1 MTGPSIARGII
12 AQAQPILV
20 GQLALMAYAVVD
32 TVLTGHASA
41 VDLAT
46 MGLGLS
52 VYSTVFVGLLGA
64 VGALNP
70 IIAQHYGADR
80 HAAIGATYVQGL
92 WMALILSALGCA
104 VLAVPHLWLGWVQA
118 PPEVEPLVTQYLRV
132 LSLGLPGSLLFRAIY
147 ALNTA
152 VSRPRVVMALQLVGL
167 ALKVLLSYALI
178 YGALG
183 LPRLG
188 AVGAAAASVIVFW
201 TLFFM
206 GLAYMRRDPFY
217 RRFSI
222 HWTGPRW
229 PILREL
235 FGLGIPMSLSY
246 TLEATS
252 FTVIT
257 LLAARLGTTVMGG
270 HQVVANL
277 AAVCFMVP
285 LSLSIATAT
294 LTAQSIGAGD
304 GTRARHTAVTG
315 LRMGGVAAAVTVAL
329 LWTLRGS
336 IVRLYTGDPAVAAM
350 AFTLIPFLAAFHFFD
365 ALQTVA
371 TFVLRAYK
379 VALAPTVVHA
389 GALWG
394 IGVVGGYQVAFRG
407 AWGPSWGISGMWM
420 MQAIALALAA
430 VLLVTYYL
438 GFARFRHAGAPH
450 REGLRRGARLRR

>member
-12 AQAQPILV
+12 GQAQPILV

-64 VGALNP
+64 VNALNP

-80 HAAIGATYVQGL
+80 QAAIGVAFVQGI
-92 WMALILSALGCA
+92 WMALILSAVGCA
-104 VLAVPHLWLGWVQA
+104 VLAAPQLWLHWLRA
-118 PPEVEPLVTQYLRV
+118 PAEVEPLVTRYLHV
-132 LSLGLPGSLLFRAIY
+132 LALGLPGSLLFRAIY
-147 ALNTA
+147 SLNTA

-167 ALKVLLSYALI
+167 VLKVLLSYTLI
-178 YGALG
+178 FGALG

-188 AVGAAAASVIVFW
+188 AVGAAVASVIVFW
-201 TLFFM
+201 TLFGM

-217 RRFSI
+217 RRFGI
-222 HWTGPRW
+222 RWTGPRW

-235 FGLGIPMSLSY
+235 FGLGIPMTLSY

-277 AAVCFMVP
+277 AALCFMVP
-285 LSLSIATAT
+285 LSLAIATAT
-294 LTAQSIGAGD
+294 LTAQSVGAGD
-304 GTRARHTAVTG
+304 LRRARHTALTG
-315 LRMGGVAAAVTVAL
+315 MRIGAVAAAGTVAL
-329 LWTLRGS
+329 LWTLRGG
-336 IVRLYTGDPAVAAM
+336 IVRLYTGDPSVAAM
-350 AFTLIPFLAAFHFFD
+350 ALTLVPFLAAFHFFD

-379 VALAPTVVHA
+379 IALAPTVVHA
-389 GALWG
+389 VALWG
-394 IGVVGGYQVAFRG
+394 IGVVGGYQVAFGG
-407 AWGPSWGISGMWM
+407 AWGAPWGLSGMWM
-420 MQAIALALAA
+420 AQAIALALAA

-438 GFARFRHAGAPH
+438 ASSRFRRAGAAGA
-450 REGLRRGARLRR
+450 EALGQRRPA

>member
-1 MTGPSIARGII
+1 MG
-12 AQAQPILV
+12 QAQPILV
-20 GQLALMAYAVVD
+20 GQLALMAFAVVD

-64 VGALNP
+64 VTALNP

-80 HAAIGATYVQGL
+80 HAAIGVAYVQGL
-92 WMALILSALGCA
+92 WMALILSAVGFV
-104 VLAVPHLWLGWVQA
+104 VLALPQLWLGWLQA
-118 PPEVEPLVTQYLRV
+118 PPEVEALVTQYLRV

-147 ALNTA
+147 SLNTA
-152 VSRPRVVMALQLVGL
+152 VSRPRVVMTLQLVGL
-167 ALKVLLSYALI
+167 GLKILLSYALI

-183 LPRLG
+183 LPRMG
-188 AVGAAAASVIVFW
+188 AVGAALASVLVFW
-201 TLFFM
+201 ALFVM
-206 GLAYMRRDPFY
+206 GLVYMHRDPFY
-217 RRFSI
+217 RRFAI
-222 HWTGPRW
+222 HWEGPRW

-270 HQVVANL
+270 HQVVANM
-277 AAVCFMVP
+277 AAVCFMIP

-304 GTRARHTAVTG
+304 GRRAHATALTG
-315 LRMGGVAAAVTVAL
+315 MRMSAVVAVATVTVMWAL
-329 LWTLRGS
+329 RDG
-336 IVRLYTGDPAVAAM
+336 IVRLYTSDGGVAAVAL
-350 AFTLIPFLAAFHFFD
+350 TLIPYLAAFHLFD

-371 TFVLRAYK
+371 TFILRAYK
-379 VALAPTVVHA
+379 IAVAPTVVHA
-389 GALWG
+389 VALWG
-394 IGVVGGYQVAFRG
+394 IGVFGGYQVAFRG
-407 AWGPSWGISGMWM
+407 GWGPSWGIAGMWM

-430 VLLVTYYL
+430 LLLVTYYV
-438 GFARFRHAGAPH
+438 GYCARPSLSSHPPPRA
-450 REGLRRGARLRR
+450 L

>member
-1 MTGPSIARGII
+1 MTSPSIARGII
-12 AQAQPILV
+12 GQAQPILV

-32 TVLTGHASA
+32 TVFTGHASA

-64 VGALNP
+64 VNALNP

-80 HAAIGATYVQGL
+80 PAAIGAAFVQGL
-92 WMALILSALGCA
+92 WMALILSAAGCA
-104 VLAVPHLWLGWVQA
+104 VLAVPQLWLHRLHA
-118 PPEVEPLVTQYLRV
+118 PAEVEPLVTRYLHV
-132 LSLGLPGSLLFRAIY
+132 LALGLPGSLLFRAIY
-147 ALNTA
+147 SLNTA

-167 ALKVLLSYALI
+167 ALKVFLSYALI
-178 YGALG
+178 YGAFG

-188 AVGAAAASVIVFW
+188 AVGAATASVVVFW
-201 TLFFM
+201 TLFAL

-217 RRFSI
+217 RRFAI
-222 HWTGPRW
+222 RWTGPRW

-235 FGLGIPMSLSY
+235 FGLGIPMSLSFV
-246 TLEATS
+246 LEATS

-277 AAVCFMVP
+277 AALCFMMP
-285 LSLSIATAT
+285 LSLAIATAT

-304 GTRARHTAVTG
+304 LRRARLTAQTG
-315 LRMGGVAAAVTVAL
+315 MRIGAVAAAATVGL
-329 LWTLRGS
+329 LWTFRDG
-336 IVRLYTGDPAVAAM
+336 IVRLYTGDPGVAAM
-350 AFTLIPFLAAFHFFD
+350 ALTLVPFLAAFHFFD

-371 TFVLRAYK
+371 TFVLRGYK
-379 VALAPTVVHA
+379 IVLVPTVVHA
-389 GALWG
+389 VALWG
-394 IGVVGGYQVAFRG
+394 LGVMGGYQVAFGG
-407 AWGPSWGISGMWM
+407 AWGPPWGIAGMWM
-420 MQAIALALAA
+420 MQAVALALAA

-438 GFARFRHAGAPH
+438 GSPRFRHPGAAG
-450 REGLRRGARLRR
+450 REALGQRRPA

>member
-1 MTGPSIARGII
+1 MSGPSIARGII
-12 AQAQPILV
+12 GQAQPILV

-70 IIAQHYGADR
+70 IIAQHFGADR
-80 HAAIGATYVQGL
+80 PAAIGATYVQGL
-92 WMALILSALGCA
+92 WMALMLSALGCA
-104 VLAVPHLWLGWVQA
+104 VLAVPQLWLGWLQA
-118 PPEVEPLVTQYLRV
+118 PPEVEPLVTRYLRV

-178 YGALG
+178 YGAFG
-183 LPRLG
+183 LPHLG
-188 AVGAAAASVIVFW
+188 AVGAATASVIVFW
-201 TLFFM
+201 TLFALGM
-206 GLAYMRRDPFY
+206 TYMRQDPFY

-222 HWTGPRW
+222 RWAPPRW
-229 PILREL
+229 SILREL
-235 FGLGIPMSLSY
+235 FALGIPMSVSY
-246 TLEATS
+246 ALEATS

-277 AAVCFMVP
+277 AALSFMVP

-304 GTRARHTAVTG
+304 PTRARHTA
-315 LRMGGVAAAVTVAL
+315 LMGMRISAVAAAVTVAL
-329 LWTLRGS
+329 MWTFRAG

-350 AFTLIPFLAAFHFFD
+350 AFTLIPFLTAFHFFD

-379 VALAPTVVHA
+379 IALAPTLVHA

-394 IGVVGGYQVAFRG
+394 IGVVGGYHLAFRD
-407 AWGPSWGISGMWM
+407 AWGPSWGIAGMWM

-430 VLLVTYYL
+430 VLLVTYFL
-438 GFARFRHAGAPH
+438 GLSRFRRASLAG
-450 REGLRRGARLRR
+450 REELRQRGPA

>member
-1 MTGPSIARGII
+1 
-12 AQAQPILV
+12 V

-80 HAAIGATYVQGL
+80 HAAIGAAYVQGL
-92 WMALILSALGCA
+92 WMALLLSAVGVG
-104 VLAVPHLWLGWVQA
+104 VLATSPLWLGWLQA
-118 PPEVEPLVTQYLRV
+118 PPEVEPHVTRYLRV

-147 ALNTA
+147 AFNTA
-152 VSRPRVVMALQLVGL
+152 VSRPRVVMVMQLVGL
-167 ALKVLLSYALI
+167 ALKVLLSYVLI

-188 AVGAAAASVIVFW
+188 AVGPPPHRWWCSGCSFSWGLSTCGGIRSIVASRS
-201 TLFFM
+201 
-206 GLAYMRRDPFY
+206 GGRDPA
-217 RRFSI
+217 
-222 HWTGPRW
+222 GPSSVSSF
-229 PILREL
+229 P
-235 FGLGIPMSLSY
+235 LGIPMSLSY

-277 AAVCFMVP
+277 AAVCFMIP

-304 GTRARHTAVTG
+304 GARARRTAVTG
-315 LRMGGVAAAVTVAL
+315 MRMGAVAAAGTVSL
-329 LWTLRGS
+329 LWTLRGE

-365 ALQTVA
+365 ALQTVV
-371 TFVLRAYK
+371 TFVLRAYRI
-379 VALAPTVVHA
+379 ALAPTMVHA
-389 GALWG
+389 VALWG

-407 AWGPSWGISGMWM
+407 AWGPPRGIAGMWM
-420 MQAIALALAA
+420 MQSVALALAA
-430 VLLVTYYL
+430 VLLV
-438 GFARFRHAGAPH
+438 GFYFWIVQRVAKTPVLP
-450 REGLRRGARLRR
+450 LRSNVST

>member
-1 MTGPSIARGII
+1 MSGPSIARGIVG
-12 AQAQPILV
+12 QAQPILV
-20 GQLALMAYAVVD
+20 GQLALMAFAVVD

-64 VGALNP
+64 VSALNP

-80 HAAIGATYVQGL
+80 HAAIGVAYVQGL
-92 WMALILSALGCA
+92 WMALILSAVGFV
-104 VLAVPHLWLGWVQA
+104 VLAFPQLWLGWLHA

-152 VSRPRVVMALQLVGL
+152 VSRPRVVMLLQLVGL
-167 ALKVLLSYALI
+167 GLKILLSYALI

-183 LPRLG
+183 LPRMG
-188 AVGAAAASVIVFW
+188 AVGAALASVLVFW
-201 TLFFM
+201 TLFAM
-206 GLAYMRRDPFY
+206 GIAYMRRDPFY
-217 RRFSI
+217 RRFAI
-222 HWTGPRW
+222 HWVGPRW

-235 FGLGIPMSLSY
+235 FALGIPMSLSY

-270 HQVVANL
+270 HQVVANM
-277 AAVCFMVP
+277 AAVCFMIP

-304 GTRARHTAVTG
+304 GRRARATALTG
-315 LRMGGVAAAVTVAL
+315 MRMGAIVAVVTVTVMWALRDGIVLLYTSDAGVAAVAL
-329 LWTLRGS
+329 
-336 IVRLYTGDPAVAAM
+336 
-350 AFTLIPFLAAFHFFD
+350 TLIPYLAAFHLFD

-371 TFVLRAYK
+371 SFVLRAYK
-379 VALAPTVVHA
+379 IAVAPTVVHA
-389 GALWG
+389 VALWG
-394 IGVVGGYQVAFRG
+394 VGVFGGYQVAFRG
-407 AWGPSWGISGMWM
+407 AWGPSWGIAGMWM
-420 MQAIALALAA
+420 MQAFALAVAA

-438 GFARFRHAGAPH
+438 GSLRFQPARAA
-450 REGLRRGARLRR
+450 

>member
-1 MTGPSIARGII
+1 MSGPSIARGIVG
-12 AQAQPILV
+12 QAQPILV
-20 GQLALMAYAVVD
+20 GQLALMAFAVVD

-64 VGALNP
+64 VSALNP

-80 HAAIGATYVQGL
+80 HAAIGIAYVQGL
-92 WMALILSALGCA
+92 WMALILSAVGFV
-104 VLAVPHLWLGWVQA
+104 VLAFPQLWLGWLQA

-152 VSRPRVVMALQLVGL
+152 VSRPRVVMLLQLVGL
-167 ALKVLLSYALI
+167 GLKILLSYALI

-183 LPRLG
+183 LPRMG
-188 AVGAAAASVIVFW
+188 AVGAALASVLVFW
-201 TLFFM
+201 TLLAM
-206 GLAYMRRDPFY
+206 GIAYMRRDPFY
-217 RRFSI
+217 RRFAI
-222 HWTGPRW
+222 HWVGPRW

-270 HQVVANL
+270 HQVVANM
-277 AAVCFMVP
+277 AAVCFMIP
-285 LSLSIATAT
+285 LSLSIAAAT

-304 GTRARHTAVTG
+304 GRRARATALTG
-315 LRMGGVAAAVTVAL
+315 MRMGAIIAVVTVTVIWAL
-329 LWTLRGS
+329 RDGL
-336 IVRLYTGDPAVAAM
+336 VRLYTSDAGVAAVALS
-350 AFTLIPFLAAFHFFD
+350 LIPYLAAFHLFD

-371 TFVLRAYK
+371 SFVLRAYK
-379 VALAPTVVHA
+379 IAVAPTVVHA
-389 GALWG
+389 VALWG
-394 IGVVGGYQVAFRG
+394 VGVFGGYQVAFRG
-407 AWGPSWGISGMWM
+407 AWGPSWGIAGMWM
-420 MQAIALALAA
+420 MQAIALAVAA

-438 GFARFRHAGAPH
+438 GSPRFQPVRAA
-450 REGLRRGARLRR
+450 